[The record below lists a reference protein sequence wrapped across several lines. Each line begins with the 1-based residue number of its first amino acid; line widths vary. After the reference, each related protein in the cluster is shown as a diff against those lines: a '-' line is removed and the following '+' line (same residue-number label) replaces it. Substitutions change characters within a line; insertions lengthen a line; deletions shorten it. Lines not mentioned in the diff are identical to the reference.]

1 VTFGAFAFTEPLLG
15 VGDTRT
21 PMYLMG
27 ALVLDLFLIFDWG
40 PFPRRRGRLVVVPR
54 QLSERETAIQNLTFK
69 TQL

>member
-1 VTFGAFAFTEPLLG
+1 MTFGAFAFTEPLLG

-40 PFPRRRGRLVVVPR
+40 AVPPAARKAGCGAKTVVR
-54 QLSERETAIQNLTFK
+54 A
-69 TQL
+69 